1 MTKIIKAK
9 NWMSYEKM
17 LSTGKIMQLEKDY
30 YAGDVVDK
38 CYIMPG
44 AIFND
49 SNRYYESGTFVRV
62 IPLENID
69 IVETHTNLSSD
80 GFTKHKQLNRWF
92 RV

>member
-9 NWMSYEKM
+9 NGMSYEKM
-17 LSTGKIMQLEKDY
+17 LSTGKIIQLEKDY

-49 SNRYYESGTFVRV
+49 SSGYYESGTFVWV

-69 IVETHTNLSSD
+69 IVETYTDLSSY
-80 GFTKHKQLNRWF
+80 GFTKHRQLNRWF

>member
-9 NWMSYEKM
+9 NGMSYEKM
-17 LSTGKIMQLEKDY
+17 LSTGKIIQLKEDC
-30 YAGDVVDK
+30 YAGDIIDK

-49 SNRYYESGTFVRV
+49 LSEYYKSGTFVLV

-69 IVETHTNLSSD
+69 IVETNADLSSYE
-80 GFTKHKQLNRWF
+80 FIKHKKLKRWF

>member
-9 NWMSYEKM
+9 NGMSYEKM
-17 LSTGKIMQLEKDY
+17 LSTGKIIQLEKNY
-30 YAGDVVDK
+30 YAGDIVDK

-49 SNRYYESGTFVRV
+49 LSEYYESGTFVQV

-69 IVETHTNLSSD
+69 IVETNADLSSY
-80 GFTKHKQLNRWF
+80 GFIKHEKLNRWF

>member
-9 NWMSYEKM
+9 NGMSYEKM
-17 LSTGKIMQLEKDY
+17 LSTGKIIQLEKDC

-44 AIFND
+44 AIFNN
-49 SNRYYESGTFVRV
+49 SSEYYESGTFVRV

-69 IVETHTNLSSD
+69 IVETNADLSFY
-80 GFTKHKQLNRWF
+80 GFIKYRQLNRWF